1 MRNKILGLFLV
12 ILSAF
17 YLSRGEIEV
26 NPLYLNE
33 GLTENQITN
42 IRLYTT
48 RAENLVLDA
57 YKSLTHRK
65 ILWRETNKY
74 LKAALFFLNE
84 AKQYSPSYL
93 VKRQLEAISKRIDLY
108 PGEDYSD
115 DLKSL
120 YIYIEEISGNLDNYD
135 EIKSLLLE
143 IIRNAEMR
151 QNSYVKDKIEI
162 LSEKIKIKL
171 IDSPINE
178 AQNLISMAKDHLQ
191 ARNYKKTKQALEL
204 ALEPLIKIS
213 FRDYLYVALVREYI
227 YKAYLTYNYDQV
239 ISLKYVDSALI
250 AINKAYYV
258 AIPEDKELIS
268 KVRKMIRQLPGIFD
282 NNQKAEKL
290 FTDIIG
296 LLRVM

>member
-1 MRNKILGLFLV
+1 MKRKVLSLF
-12 ILSAF
+12 ILSLSFF
-17 YLSRGEIEV
+17 YFSKAEIEV

-33 GLTENQITN
+33 GLTENQIAN

-57 YKSLTHRK
+57 YKSLTHKK
-65 ILWRETNKY
+65 ILWGETNKY

-93 VKRQLEAISKRIDLY
+93 IRRQLEAISKRIELY

-120 YIYIEEISGNLDNYD
+120 YIYVEEISGNLDNYD
-135 EIKSLLLE
+135 EIKSLL
-143 IIRNAEMR
+143 IQMIRNAEMR
-151 QNSYVKDKIEI
+151 QNSYVKEKIDI
-162 LSEKIKIKL
+162 LIEKIKIKL
-171 IDSPINE
+171 IDTPINE
-178 AQNLISMAKDHLQ
+178 AANLISIARDHLQ
-191 ARNYKKTKQALEL
+191 AGNYPKTKQALEL
-204 ALEPLIKIS
+204 AIDPLDRIS
-213 FRDYLYVALVREYI
+213 SKDNLFVALAREYI

-282 NNQKAEKL
+282 NNKKAEKL

-296 LLRVM
+296 LLRAM